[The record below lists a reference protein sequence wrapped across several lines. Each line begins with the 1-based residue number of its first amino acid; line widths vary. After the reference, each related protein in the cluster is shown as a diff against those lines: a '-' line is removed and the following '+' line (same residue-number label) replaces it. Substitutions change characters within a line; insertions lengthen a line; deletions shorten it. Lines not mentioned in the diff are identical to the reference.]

1 MLKILLLKCK
11 EAMISVMPVTVIVL
25 LLNLTPLVTVTAL
38 EMTVF
43 LLSALFLVLGIGLF
57 NLGADIAMTP
67 MGVQVGAGLSKSRNV
82 GLLLSVSFLLGVL
95 ITVAEP
101 DLSVLAAQ
109 VNAVVNGT
117 ALIVTVGVGVGLFL
131 VLAILRIVTKT
142 GLAKILMIFYMLVFA
157 LAALVLERGNGGFL
171 ALAFDSGGVTTG
183 PITVPFI
190 MALGAGI
197 ATTLGGKDA
206 GAFVL

>member
-101 DLSVLAAQ
+101 DLSVLASQ

-131 VLAILRIVTKT
+131 VLA
-142 GLAKILMIFYMLVFA
+142 
-157 LAALVLERGNGGFL
+157 
-171 ALAFDSGGVTTG
+171 
-183 PITVPFI
+183 
-190 MALGAGI
+190 
-197 ATTLGGKDA
+197 
-206 GAFVL
+206 